1 MQKIKWPFTPEV
13 LDAMPEELVE
23 LYQELELFLLEEI
36 ADRLKMS
43 DQLNEVTVQDIRA
56 LRAHGIE
63 LDEITKA
70 IRRTTKI
77 SEKKLN
83 ELLDD
88 VVARNQKYY
97 TEVIDLAGVTKPE
110 TILDE
115 ETIVAI
121 RRQTWGAFQN
131 ISTSM
136 GFLVSSSGRLEFLP
150 PAKAYQHCLDMAIL
164 KIQSGAVSYGQAIAQ
179 ATRELADGGLRTV
192 YYEPTAEGRKPHYD
206 HVDVAVRRA
215 AVTATTQL
223 NAQYAIQ
230 SMDYLEAD
238 YVEVSAHAGARNTGF
253 GPANH
258 EGWQGKIY
266 KWEK

>member
-63 LDEITKA
+63 LEEITKV

-97 TEVIDLAGVTKPE
+97 TEIIDLAGVTKPE
-110 TILDE
+110 TLLDE
-115 ETIVAI
+115 ET
-121 RRQTWGAFQN
+121 
-131 ISTSM
+131 
-136 GFLVSSSGRLEFLP
+136 
-150 PAKAYQHCLDMAIL
+150 
-164 KIQSGAVSYGQAIAQ
+164 
-179 ATRELADGGLRTV
+179 
-192 YYEPTAEGRKPHYD
+192 
-206 HVDVAVRRA
+206 
-215 AVTATTQL
+215 
-223 NAQYAIQ
+223 
-230 SMDYLEAD
+230 
-238 YVEVSAHAGARNTGF
+238 
-253 GPANH
+253 
-258 EGWQGKIY
+258 
-266 KWEK
+266 